1 MEHLRR
7 LVEACV
13 ALSEAPTANKA
24 VGEGDIPSGSS
35 EMEESAISASPA
47 SEVSAD
53 DRLFWDALGERGDG
67 LIEDVG
73 LFLATTNVS
82 TDKMIK
88 TLRLLLA
95 YESFD
100 CVGVVRLV
108 QSAFRGF
115 KYAKRWDCL
124 LAASSSDGIVDAVH
138 AKVSQAS
145 TMDSAMRFWLQILL
159 GYQHT
164 AELYLRSHTQLLQ
177 FVQLLS
183 EKKQTAEDPIA
194 IGQVDE
200 LIKTFILAC
209 AALIHCHRG
218 YESEADAL
226 QTAIQTTF
234 GPEFE
239 VPAANAVEVLLRE
252 ASWVLSSA
260 EINKY
265 LPSVEGKW
273 VLDEFSNEQIA
284 LGASPSQNAGSIRL
298 RKLGN
303 CFAHEFSATMKNAK
317 TNSTLQLDGSL
328 FQPLQEMQVLLA
340 ETESKSKA
348 HWGLEGHWSQLHGF
362 NESSQASNV
371 SISSLVPTEW
381 VCQACTMRNL
391 ASATKCSTCGTEPAS
406 SLVSQ
411 PTTDIVVQ
419 GSNPA
424 PFSAVFDATYS
435 FMRIR
440 WSRGEQQGVWLAKK
454 EIVTTSFD
462 LQPALAEAN
471 EAMIDTANLPM
482 HAYSPGGIA
491 ANVFVLEKP
500 IACLVPHSEFTIQLW
515 IRPEPSS
522 SDQPKQTIL
531 ANGCDFELY
540 ITTAGQLV
548 WEVGFGKYSV
558 MSSRPVAF
566 GEFSHVSLLGGK
578 DEFKIMVNNELAG
591 EIRRSSDQEKK
602 SIDSKNAVFAIGGTV
617 ESLMTALI
625 ASSCFYGAILDLR
638 IWSVLLSS
646 QSGYLCAA
654 KSSLSG
660 GEDNLV
666 GYYPLVGA
674 DQRLLMDLSGQDNHA
689 CVVTAYLKVVD
700 LPILSTVVSNFAPS
714 TPLDNLPVSGQFTI
728 SLGNAFTASGKI
740 SVAEGN
746 QNTSTLGL
754 AIDPDQFGAAI
765 WQVNPIN
772 IGGGF
777 DTSFALDSAPS
788 STNCV
793 LAFCES
799 SFWEMSPLLSEAA
812 ESFNTS
818 FMKLVDGASSSETS
832 RKFKGSALFVSVNTT
847 SSGNESV
854 CYNFGVHVWCNE
866 RCYALSKVYRVAVA
880 SLTTSDIQVKY
891 DSQDQWLSVEAGSS
905 GVVFECAVDLS
916 LALRLNDSSTLRT
929 GLIFP
934 SQMTGSQSPPTVLR
948 EWKFSTLDLVNEG
961 KKSILDNIYLSFGNK
976 ESSRKDNSSSVNGI
990 AGLITCT
997 KYSTD
1002 GSAIQQL
1009 TYGCQTCNF
1018 VHGNALCRSCAILC
1032 HEGHELVA
1040 MGFVSSACACQTRG
1054 TGLCKCSTP
1063 VQESDHT
1070 SIAQPIKAPLWCCSK
1085 CTVINSSMQNECSVC
1100 GNMPPPVDNGT
1111 TGSALTPTPPPGP
1124 KPSTSRQLA
1133 LVPVQK
1139 SDPPLTSWTC
1149 HVCTLFNEP
1158 QATKCSMCETP
1169 RPSAEP
1175 EVSGD
1180 EKKKD
1185 GLITLYYAAEG
1196 SAKQD
1201 SPAPSTW
1208 ICSAC
1213 TMENKNA
1220 DDTCH
1225 MCATMRAIPI
1235 ADPVDETEVE
1245 LGVPASITD
1254 AVDVTPPVSN
1264 VPAGAKPTVS
1274 TATST
1279 DDQTKMSNL
1288 KLLYEYKNT
1297 VAQISHP
1304 SADIKQLETGS
1315 WDTTGGKLN
1324 ISVKDS
1330 FVGEYINGTYL
1341 ENDGY
1346 LSGIARLNQDN
1357 MWKLEGKFR
1366 KALQSQENAFVI
1378 QWDQSASRFEGKWF
1392 RGDGSGEWK
1401 CLASPD
1407 AFDFRGLMP
1416 TDPFKSSNEC
1426 QPFYSGLVNMKQNL
1440 TNVCYQNSFLQTL
1453 LMTEDFR
1460 RMILA
1465 CDSDLY
1471 EALPMDT
1478 EGENA
1483 PTGNILRCVQDLFAR
1498 AVVSQRPS
1506 MASHALQRCLP
1517 AIFQAGR
1524 QQDTSDFAHF
1534 LIDSLSQQL
1543 VQQQDTADGI
1553 SNLFG
1558 GTQAT
1563 ILACK
1568 TCGKT
1573 SVNREY
1579 FWELLLNMI
1588 DLKYTPIT
1596 SITAVTGSS
1605 MNVSTPFG
1613 FERLNND
1620 LNKDRNGAPYV
1631 FLCVKRNPERDST
1644 SAETDPSLM
1653 PITDLVVKTALAS
1666 ELKPILDGYE
1676 RVELD
1681 LNLGGGGSNKKQV
1694 YLFVRREPDGSPITD
1709 IQITYENEA
1718 TPDGFKQIG
1727 VDLNQGEGSKVFL
1740 CYRCD
1745 MPITDV
1751 KIVNSGIHG
1760 YKMIDHL
1767 LNLSHEDAF
1776 NQYLALKVGG
1786 NEPSLTD
1793 IQLVDGD
1800 EVAQYQEQ
1808 GWQSIGCPTSSTF
1821 VPDAADGTM
1830 KVPSQ
1835 LMVRRGH
1842 GNPIFAIDVFRAPR
1856 QVPKYKDYEVIDIY
1870 PSSVGGMMDEVSQLK
1885 GDWMANEDTDR
1896 SRRGLRISSIS
1907 DPIPETL
1914 LIKGELED
1922 KGEIVAIASVMN
1934 TWSQSVTADMT
1945 SVQTNAHFRLTG
1957 YWNTSKVK
1965 QPQLFEVELRSTA
1978 GLYSINGTIGDGKG
1992 KSINVQGLQTSKR
2005 VNVKWPISEVMV
2017 LRGDERVPEGVEVVR
2032 DTCSGRSGNVLA
2044 QTKSPYTLYLAVKR
2058 EEVPASGAYISD
2070 ICVIY
2075 GEIDGIPD
2083 QYTCIETTPAGFSAN
2098 LNDGTAGVPIF
2109 LCYRRGPLLD
2119 IENPTQKSLMDIGL
2133 MWTSGSS
2140 TDSLPA
2146 GFTKLQHT
2154 PLGMDANL
2162 NQGTS
2167 GVSIHLCFAKCILSD
2182 VIKPVEHALNGEYEM
2197 STVVPAGF
2205 KFFRISVMEMITNAR
2220 KVEGKFGTV
2229 LHAALRGSLQGI
2241 LFNSK
2246 LKKKQMM
2253 LGTWCSFSLGSTP
2266 TTMTDFVPPAFP
2278 FQLAM
2283 NERCDELNGW
2293 WSGAE
2298 DALATSGTSSAGGTW
2313 KLMKDTYVRIAFKKD
2328 YGTEWKN
2335 GKLISSERVWRH
2347 DIASLL
2353 SRFVATRTLGGDNAL
2368 SCSQCERKTE
2378 SRAHTVIA
2386 TPPEHLI
2393 LTLKRMYY
2401 DWGQQKTRKCLHDVQ
2416 FPAFLTLPALSEDE
2430 EEVLF
2435 TENEQT
2441 QKKKQ
2446 RKRQYGLYGV
2456 LVHSGMTAN
2465 SGHYYSFCRESSTKS
2480 KQLHF
2485 EDSPLTPWIKFN
2497 DMKVETSNW
2506 KEINRLVANSISDSV
2521 YLLLYK
2527 RIEYDIPPSDIDNQE
2542 DDGMEGHNSSG
2553 EEDEAMLLAKAM
2565 ALSMA
2570 AVSQNDEHG
2579 KSSDGES
2586 KQETDKNE
2594 THIARPEINRSVL
2607 KKVRFM
2613 SYMTGLLSF
2622 FAKT

>member
-1 MEHLRR
+1 M
-7 LVEACV
+7 
-13 ALSEAPTANKA
+13 
-24 VGEGDIPSGSS
+24 
-35 EMEESAISASPA
+35 ESA
-47 SEVSAD
+47 
-53 DRLFWDALGERGDG
+53 L
-67 LIEDVG
+67 
-73 LFLATTNVS
+73 
-82 TDKMIK
+82 
-88 TLRLLLA
+88 
-95 YESFD
+95 
-100 CVGVVRLV
+100 
-108 QSAFRGF
+108 
-115 KYAKRWDCL
+115 
-124 LAASSSDGIVDAVH
+124 
-138 AKVSQAS
+138 
-145 TMDSAMRFWLQILL
+145 RFWLQILL

-164 AELYLRSHTQLLQ
+164 AELYLRSHAQLLQ
-177 FVQLLS
+177 LVQVLS
-183 EKKQTAEDPIA
+183 EKKQAAEDPIA

-200 LIKTFILAC
+200 LIKTFIIAC

-218 YESEADAL
+218 YESEAAAL
-226 QTAIQTTF
+226 QTAIQSTF

-239 VPAANAVEVLLRE
+239 EPAAIAVEALLRD
-252 ASWVLSSA
+252 ASWVLSGA
-260 EINKY
+260 EVNKY

-298 RKLGN
+298 RKVGN
-303 CFAHEFSATMKNAK
+303 CFAHEFSATMNNTKAN
-317 TNSTLQLDGSL
+317 TTLQLDGCV

-340 ETESKSKA
+340 ETENTSKA
-348 HWGLEGHWSQLHGF
+348 PWALEGHWSQLHGS
-362 NESSQASNV
+362 NGSTPTPNV

-381 VCQACTMRNL
+381 VCQACTMRNQ
-391 ASATKCSTCGTEPAS
+391 ATATKCSTCGTEPPS

-411 PTTDIVVQ
+411 PVMDVVVQ

-424 PFSAVFDATYS
+424 PFSAVFDVSHS

-454 EIVTTSFD
+454 ENVTAGFD
-462 LQPALAEAN
+462 LQPALVEAN

-482 HAYSPGGIA
+482 HAYSPSGIA

-500 IACLVPHSEFTIQLW
+500 IACLAPHSEFTIQLW
-515 IRPEPSS
+515 IRPEAPST
-522 SDQPKQTIL
+522 DQPKQTIL
-531 ANGCDFELY
+531 ANGRDFELY
-540 ITTAGQLV
+540 ITMAGQLV
-548 WEVGFGKYSV
+548 WEVGYGNYSV
-558 MSSRPVAF
+558 ISSKPVAF
-566 GEFSHVSLLGGK
+566 GQFSHVSLLAGK
-578 DEFKIMVNNELAG
+578 NELKIMVNNELLG
-591 EIRRSSDQEKK
+591 EVQRSPDQEKATV
-602 SIDSKNAVFAIGGTV
+602 DSRNSVFAIGGTS
-617 ESLMTALI
+617 ESLRSTPGAND
-625 ASSCFYGAILDLR
+625 CFYGAILDLR
-638 IWSVLLSS
+638 IWAVLLSP
-646 QSGYLCAA
+646 QSGYLSAPS
-654 KSSLSG
+654 SSLSG
-660 GEDNLV
+660 GEDSLV
-666 GYYPLVGA
+666 GYYPLVGNG
-674 DQRLLMDLSGQDNHA
+674 QRLLLDQSNQENHA
-689 CVVTAYLKVVD
+689 CVLSAYQKATT
-700 LPILSTVVSNFAPS
+700 LPISSTTQSNFAPS
-714 TPLDNLPVSGQFTI
+714 TALDNIPVSDQFTTA
-728 SLGNAFTASGKI
+728 LGNAFTASGKI
-740 SVAEGN
+740 SVAEGT
-746 QNTSTLGL
+746 QGASTLGL
-754 AIDPDQFGAAI
+754 SIDRAGSGAAI
-765 WQVNPIN
+765 WQVDPIT
-772 IGGGF
+772 IAGGF
-777 DTSFALDSAPS
+777 ETSFALDSAPS
-788 STNCV
+788 STSCV

-799 SFWEMSPLLSEAA
+799 SFWDLSPLLSEAA

-818 FMKLVDGASSSETS
+818 SMSSISDIS
-832 RKFKGSALFVSVNTT
+832 RKFKGSALFVSVNAG
-847 SSGNESV
+847 SSTNESV

-866 RCYALSKVYRVAVA
+866 RCYALNKVYRVAVGN
-880 SLTTSDIQVKY
+880 TMTSDIQVRY
-891 DSQDQWLSVEAGSS
+891 DSQDQWLSVEVGSS
-905 GVVFECAVDLS
+905 GIVFECAVDLS
-916 LALRLNDSSTLRT
+916 LALGLNDSSTLRT

-934 SQMTGSQSPPTVLR
+934 SQMTGSQPPPTVLR
-948 EWKFSTLDLVNEG
+948 GWKFSTSDLVDDVSEG
-961 KKSILDNIYLSFGNK
+961 KRSVLNSVYPNFSNK
-976 ESSRKDNSSSVNGI
+976 ESSKTDASSSDNGT

-997 KYSTD
+997 KFSTD

-1018 VHGNALCRSCAILC
+1018 VHGNSLCRTCAILC

-1040 MGFVSSACACQTRG
+1040 MGFVSSACACRTRG

-1063 VQESDHT
+1063 VQESEHP
-1070 SIAQPIKAPLWCCSK
+1070 SLAQPIKAPLWCCSK
-1085 CTVINSSMQNECSVC
+1085 CTVINSSMQHECSVC
-1100 GNMPPPVDNGT
+1100 GNMPPPADNGA
-1111 TGSALTPTPPPGP
+1111 TGQALTPTPPSGS
-1124 KPSTSRQLA
+1124 KPSTSRQLS
-1133 LVPVQK
+1133 LVPIQK
-1139 SDPPLTSWTC
+1139 SEPALTSWTC

-1158 QATKCSMCETP
+1158 QAKKCSMCETA
-1169 RPSAEP
+1169 RPVAEP
-1175 EVSGD
+1175 EVTGG

-1196 SAKQD
+1196 SAKQNT
-1201 SPAPSTW
+1201 PAPSTW

-1213 TMENKNA
+1213 TMENKSE
-1220 DDTCH
+1220 DDTCY
-1225 MCATMRAIPI
+1225 MCSTMRAIPI
-1235 ADPVDETEVE
+1235 ADPLDVTEVE

-1254 AVDVTPPVSN
+1254 AVAVTQPVPIA
-1264 VPAGAKPTVS
+1264 PAGANPTAP
-1274 TATST
+1274 TATSVE
-1279 DDQTKMSNL
+1279 DQTKMGNL
-1288 KLLYEYKNT
+1288 KLLCEYKNT
-1297 VAQISHP
+1297 VAQISNP
-1304 SADIKQLETGS
+1304 SAEIKQMESGS
-1315 WDTTGGKLN
+1315 WDTTGGKMN
-1324 ISVKDS
+1324 ICVKDS
-1330 FVGEYINGTYL
+1330 FVGEYIDGSYL
-1341 ENDGY
+1341 ENNGH

-1366 KALQSQENAFVI
+1366 KAHQSQENAFVV
-1378 QWDQSASRFEGKWF
+1378 QWDHSASRFEGKWF

-1407 AFDFRGLMP
+1407 AFDFRGLLP
-1416 TDPFKSSNEC
+1416 IDHSKSLNKC
-1426 QPFYSGLVNMKQNL
+1426 QPFYSGLVNMQQNL

-1465 CDSDLY
+1465 CDPDQY

-1543 VQQQDTADGI
+1543 VQQQDTTDGI
-1553 SNLFG
+1553 SSIFG

-1605 MNVSTPFG
+1605 MNVSTPSG
-1613 FERLNND
+1613 FERINND

-1631 FLCVKRNPERDST
+1631 FLCVKRSPERDSS
-1644 SAETDPSLM
+1644 SAEADPSAL
-1653 PITDLVVKTALAS
+1653 PITELVVKTALTS
-1666 ELKPILDGYE
+1666 EMKPILDGYE

-1681 LNLGGGGSNKKQV
+1681 LNLGGAGSNKKQV

-1727 VDLNQGEGSKVFL
+1727 VDLNQGEGAKVFL

-1760 YKMIDHL
+1760 YKMVDHL

-1793 IQLVDGD
+1793 IKLVDGG

-1808 GWQSIGCPTSSTF
+1808 GWQSIGCPTTSTF
-1821 VPDAADGTM
+1821 DPDAPNGAM
-1830 KVPSQ
+1830 KIPSQ

-1842 GNPIFAIDVFRAPR
+1842 GNPIFALDVFRAPR

-1870 PSSVGGMMDEVSQLK
+1870 PSSVDGTMDEVAQLK
-1885 GDWMANEDTDR
+1885 GDWMANEETDR
-1896 SRRGLRISSIS
+1896 SRRGLRISTIS

-1914 LIKGELED
+1914 LIKGEVED

-1934 TWSQSVTADMT
+1934 TWSQSVTAD
-1945 SVQTNAHFRLTG
+1945 VAFAANAQYRLTG

-1965 QPQLFEVELRSTA
+1965 QPQLFDVELRSTPV

-1992 KSINVQGLQTSKR
+1992 KSMNVQGLQTSKR
-2005 VNVKWPISEVMV
+2005 VNVKWPVSEVIV

-2058 EEVPASGAYISD
+2058 EEVPTSGAYVSD

-2119 IENPTQKSLMDIGL
+2119 IENPNQKSLMDIGL

-2167 GVSIHLCFAKCILSD
+2167 GVSIHLCFAKCNLGDI
-2182 VIKPVEHALNGEYEM
+2182 IKPVEHALNGEYEM
-2197 STVVPAGF
+2197 SSVVPAGF
-2205 KFFRISVMEMITNAR
+2205 SKFFRLSVMELIMNAR

-2241 LFNSK
+2241 LFESK

-2253 LGTWCSFSLGSTP
+2253 LGTWCSFSLGTTP

-2283 NERCDELNGW
+2283 NERCDELDGW

-2298 DALATSGTSSAGGTW
+2298 DALATTGTASAGGTW

-2401 DWGQQKTRKCLHDVQ
+2401 DWAQQKTRKCLHDVQ
-2416 FPAFLTLPALSEDE
+2416 FPALLTLPALSEDE

-2435 TENEQT
+2435 NEQEAT
-2441 QKKKQ
+2441 QKKQQ

-2480 KQLHF
+2480 KQLHL

-2527 RIEYDIPPSDIDNQE
+2527 RIGYDIPPSDIDNQE
-2542 DDGMEGHNSSG
+2542 DDGMESQHSGG

-2570 AVSQNDEHG
+2570 AVSQNDEQA
-2579 KSSDGES
+2579 KSSDEES
-2586 KQETDKNE
+2586 KQETEENE
-2594 THIARPEINRSVL
+2594 THIPRPEINRSVL
-2607 KKVRFM
+2607 KKVRTVFSM
-2613 SYMTGLLSF
+2613 YPLFIVFHSHQLPFPTDREGKRRLS
-2622 FAKT
+2622 AGYNHQLGNARARGRSAHAARVLSIVPPGASLTARKGKRVETETLK